1 MNQDN
6 LDKLFSAYIITKNKV
21 PARAY
26 KNPENQYTYNQIKGL
41 PEYAGILSEKAILVD
56 VDDETEGAKLV
67 EIVKALKIKCRI
79 HKTTRG
85 VHAFFLGHN
94 VPSTKTGVPCA
105 IGLTVDIK
113 LGTKSGI
120 CILKKDNKEREVLY
134 ETDEIGPLPAW
145 LTPMRFCPN
154 FSEMG
159 DGDGRNDALYQYIL
173 TLQAAGLTKDES
185 KDTIRIIN
193 TFILRDQL
201 PEREIETILRDEA
214 FPSESFYDAK
224 GKLKVRQFEEHFMR
238 ECHGIKLDRQL
249 HIYRDGVYVNGD
261 DMIRGRMLD
270 FLPDLT
276 FSQRNEILNRSKDRM
291 QVHATRAPAYLIA
304 FRNGTFDVRDGIL
317 TQHDP
322 KNVITNMID
331 WSYNPN
337 AYSEVADRT
346 LDKLACN
353 DPSTRALLEEIIGYC
368 FYRRNEMGK
377 AFLLLGDASNG
388 KSTYLSIVRT
398 IIGEDNVAS
407 LNLQDLTQR
416 FKPAEL
422 FNKMANVGDDIP
434 ETWVPDPSMFK
445 KVVTGDRISAEFKN
459 MPSFEFCP
467 YAKML
472 FSANNMPRIE
482 DKTGAVKRRIIPV
495 PFKAVFSPDDPDF
508 DPYIKDKLT
517 TEESIEYFIQVGL
530 EGLKR
535 VLDNNGFT
543 INSGIEEELENIDKQ
558 NNPIIGFIEDVGED
572 TIINHSTKEVY
583 DKYRDYCIESGMQ
596 AIALPAFVKQINKR
610 LDTTVAR
617 RMVDKVSYKI
627 FKAKD

>member
-6 LDKLFSAYIITKNKV
+6 LDKLFSAYIVTKNKV

-41 PEYAGILSEKAILVD
+41 PEFAGLLSKDAILVD

-94 VPSTKTGVPCA
+94 IPSTKTGVPCA

-185 KDTIRIIN
+185 KDAIRIIN

-201 PEREIETILRDEA
+201 PEREIETILRDDA

-261 DMIRGRMLD
+261 EMIRGKMLD

-276 FSQRNEILNRSKDRM
+276 GAQRNEILNRSKDRI
-291 QVHATRAPAYLIA
+291 QTRASRAPAYLIV
-304 FRNGTFDVRDGIL
+304 FRNGTFDVRDGTL
-317 TQHDP
+317 SQHDP

-331 WSYNPN
+331 WNYNPS

-346 LDKLACN
+346 LDKLACH

-445 KVVTGDRISAEFKN
+445 KVVTGDRISAEFKGLN
-459 MPSFEFCP
+459 SFEFCP
-467 YAKML
+467 YTKML

-495 PFKAVFSPDDPDF
+495 PFKAVFSPADPDY

-535 VLDNNGFT
+535 VLDRHAFT

-558 NNPIIGFIEDVGED
+558 NNPIIGFIEDIGED
-572 TIINHSTKEVY
+572 RIFNHSTKEVY

-610 LDTTVAR
+610 LDTTVVR
-617 RMVDKVSYKI
+617 KMVDKVQYKI

>member
-1 MNQDN
+1 MSQDN
-6 LDKLFSAYIITKNKV
+6 IDKLFSAFIITKNKV
-21 PARAY
+21 PCRAY
-26 KNPENQYTYNQIKGL
+26 KNPENHYTYDQIKGL
-41 PEYAGILSEKAILVD
+41 PEYAGMLSERAILVD
-56 VDDETEGAKLV
+56 VDDEVEGAKLV
-67 EIVKALKIKCRI
+67 EIIKALNVKCRV

-94 VPSTKTGVPCA
+94 IPSTKTQKPCA
-105 IGLTVDIK
+105 IGLTVDVK

-134 ETDEIGPLPAW
+134 ETEEIGPLPAW
-145 LTPMRFCPN
+145 LTPIRYCPT
-154 FSEMG
+154 FMEMG
-159 DGDGRNDALYQYIL
+159 EGDGRNDALFQHIL
-173 TLQAAGLTKDES
+173 TLQAAGLTKDEA
-185 KDTIRIIN
+185 KDAIRIIN
-193 TFILRDQL
+193 AFVLRDQL
-201 PEREIETILRDEA
+201 PEREIETILRDDS
-214 FPSESFYDAK
+214 FPSESFYDDK
-224 GKLKVRQFEEHFMR
+224 GKLQVRKFEEHFMR
-238 ECHGIKLDRQL
+238 ECYGIKLDKNL

-261 DMIRGRMLD
+261 EMIRGKMLD

-276 FSQRNEILNRSKDRM
+276 FSQRNEILNRSKDRI
-291 QVHATRAPAYLIA
+291 QTFAKRAPAYLIA
-304 FRNGTFDVRDGIL
+304 FQNGTFDVRSGTLGD
-317 TQHDP
+317 HNPD
-322 KNVITNMID
+322 NVITNIIAWD
-331 WSYNPN
+331 YNPD

-353 DPSTRALLEEIIGYC
+353 DPSTRMLLEEIIGYC
-368 FYRRNEMGK
+368 FYRRNEIGK

-422 FNKMANVGDDIP
+422 FNKMANIGDDIP

-445 KVVTGDRISAEFKN
+445 KVVTGDRISAEFKGLN
-459 MPSFEFCP
+459 SFEFCP
-467 YAKML
+467 YTKML

-495 PFKAVFSPDDPDF
+495 PFKAVFSPTDPDY

-517 TEESIEYFIQVGL
+517 TTESMEYFIRIGV
-530 EGLKR
+530 EGLRR

-543 INSGIEEELENIDKQ
+543 VTPGIMEELENIDKQ
-558 NNPIIGFIEDVGED
+558 NNPIIGFLEDIGED
-572 TIINHSTKEVY
+572 AIFNHSTKEVY
-583 DKYRDYCIESGMQ
+583 DRYRDYCIESGMQ

-610 LDTTVAR
+610 LGTTVVR
-617 RMVDKVSYKI
+617 KMVDKVPYKI
-627 FKAKD
+627 FKVKE

>member
-1 MNQDN
+1 MSQDN
-6 LDKLFSAYIITKNKV
+6 IDKLFSAFIITKNKV

-26 KNPENQYTYNQIKGL
+26 KNPENQYTYNQIKNL
-41 PEYAGILSEKAILVD
+41 PEFAGILSENAILVD
-56 VDDETEGAKLV
+56 VDDEVEGAKLV
-67 EIVKALKIKCRI
+67 EIIKALGVKCRV

-94 VPSTKTGVPCA
+94 LPSTKTQVPCA
-105 IGLTVDIK
+105 IGLTVDVK

-120 CILKKDNKEREVLY
+120 CILKKDRKEREVIY

-154 FSEMG
+154 FMEMG
-159 DGDGRNDALYQYIL
+159 EGDGRNDALFKHIL
-173 TLQAAGLTKDES
+173 TLQAAGLTKEEARDA
-185 KDTIRIIN
+185 IRIIN
-193 TFILRDQL
+193 AFVLRDQL
-201 PEREIETILRDEA
+201 PEREIETILRDDS
-214 FPSESFYDAK
+214 FPSESFYDNR
-224 GKLKVRQFEEHFMR
+224 GKLQVRQFEEHFMR
-238 ECHGIKLDRQL
+238 ECYGIKLDKQL
-249 HIYRDGVYVNGD
+249 HIYCDGIYVNGD
-261 DMIRGRMLD
+261 EMIRGKMLE

-276 FSQRNEILNRSKDRM
+276 YSQRNEILNRSKDRI
-291 QVHATRAPAYLIA
+291 QTFSKRAPAYLIA
-304 FRNGTFDVRDGIL
+304 FKNGTYDMRSGAL
-317 TQHDP
+317 GQHNP
-322 KNVITNMID
+322 ENIITNIID
-331 WSYNPN
+331 WNYNPD

-346 LDKLACN
+346 LDKLACY

-368 FYRRNEMGK
+368 LYRRNEIGK

-388 KSTYLSIVRT
+388 KSTYLSIIRT

-422 FNKMANVGDDIP
+422 FNKMANIGDDIP

-459 MPSFEFCP
+459 LPSFEFCP
-467 YAKML
+467 YTKML

-495 PFKAVFSPDDPDF
+495 PFKAVFSPNDPDY

-517 TEESIEYFIQVGL
+517 TIESMEYFIRIGV
-530 EGLKR
+530 EGLQR

-543 INSGIEEELENIDKQ
+543 VTPGIMEELENIDKQ
-558 NNPIIGFIEDVGED
+558 NNPIIGFIEDIGED
-572 TIINHSTKEVY
+572 AVYNNSTKEVY

-610 LDTTVAR
+610 LGTTVVR
-617 RMVDKVSYKI
+617 KMVDKVPYKI
-627 FKAKD
+627 FKVKE